1 MGLHFYSAPS
11 NSIPNPINMQSKDS
25 EIETAEGRT
34 NGTGANPQLAEEE
47 AIKTV
52 QDVRDLDAAA
62 VFLAEFGDAL
72 EMTPEES
79 ARVRR
84 KVSGRTHGS

>member
-1 MGLHFYSAPS
+1 
-11 NSIPNPINMQSKDS
+11 MQGKDS
-25 EIETAEGRT
+25 EIEAAEHR
-34 NGTGANPQLAEEE
+34 ANDTIASPPHAEVE
-47 AIKTV
+47 ATKTV

-72 EMTPEES
+72 DMTPEES

-84 KVSGRTHGS
+84 KVSERSYES

>member
-1 MGLHFYSAPS
+1 
-11 NSIPNPINMQSKDS
+11 MQGKDS
-25 EIETAEGRT
+25 EIEMAEDRT
-34 NGTGANPQLAEEE
+34 NDTGANPPLAEEE

-62 VFLAEFGDAL
+62 VFLAEFGDVL

-84 KVSGRTHGS
+84 KVSG